1 MRNRGVMNEED
12 RLTQLPEDLIL
23 RVLSL
28 LPTKTAITTSVL
40 SKQWRSLWKFVPN
53 LKFDS
58 EDHKSQDQT
67 FSEGVSR
74 SILSHKATVLESLRL
89 KFSSDN
95 VSPVDIGLWVGIAF
109 TRHLRKLV
117 LYVYYPSH
125 ETFSFPASL
134 CTCNTLETL
143 KLSLGIIVDL
153 LSPVLMKSLRTLH
166 LEFVSYK
173 DDESFRNLLSG
184 CPVLENL
191 VLDRGEYYDDVVTFV
206 IEVPSLKRL
215 EIYDYNC
222 DERFEGYRINVSSL
236 EYLTFQE
243 LTFQELTDFEISLN
257 APELVEVYII
267 GGSYIIADKFLGS
280 LKSAKRVSFDLL
292 PLQIVCPTSSIFYQ
306 LVSLEMHTR
315 KQEWW
320 NVLTVMLEISPK
332 LQVLRLLDYRNKDD
346 DMVGGKWNEPKYVPE
361 CLLSHLETFVW
372 EKYAWDRQEE
382 QEVATYI
389 LRYAKQLKK
398 ATISTN
404 PINSKKLKKLEERRK
419 MLKEL
424 ASVVRASSSCHLVY
438 EFE

>member
-12 RLTQLPEDLIL
+12 RLTPLPVTLIL
-23 RVLSL
+23 KILTF
-28 LPTKTAITTSVL
+28 LPTETAITTSVL
-40 SKQWRSLWKFVPN
+40 SKRWRSLWKLVPK

-58 EDHKSQDQT
+58 DDHKSEDQT
-67 FSEGVSR
+67 FSEVVSR
-74 SILSHKATVLESLRL
+74 SMLSHKATVLESLRL
-89 KFSSDN
+89 RFCLDD

-117 LYVYYPSH
+117 LYASYPAH
-125 ETFSFPASL
+125 DDETFTFPASL

-143 KLSLGIIVDL
+143 KLSIGITVDIP
-153 LSPVLMKSLRTLH
+153 SPVLMKSLRTLH
-166 LEFVSYK
+166 LVFVSYK

-184 CPVLENL
+184 CPILENL
-191 VLDRGEYYDDVVTFV
+191 VLDRGEYCAHVVTFV

-215 EIYDYNC
+215 KIYDYNS
-222 DERFEGYRINVSSL
+222 DERFRGYIINVPSL
-236 EYLTFQE
+236 EYLTFQK
-243 LTFQELTDFEISLN
+243 LQDIEICLN

-280 LKSAKRVSFDLL
+280 LKSTKRLSFDLL
-292 PLQIVCPTSSIFYQ
+292 PLEIVYPIGSIFYQ
-306 LVSLEMHTR
+306 LVNLEMHTC
-315 KQEWW
+315 KEEWW
-320 NVLTVMLEISPK
+320 DVLTVMLEISPK
-332 LQVLRLLDYRNKDD
+332 LKVLRLLDYRNKDD

-382 QEVATYI
+382 QEVATYV

-398 ATISTN
+398 VTISTN
-404 PINSKKLKKLEERRK
+404 PIDSKELKKLEEKRK

-424 ASVVRASSSCHLVY
+424 ASVVRASNSCHIA
-438 EFE
+438 FE